1 MAFSIFNLGK
11 DNDHVKNQ
19 VVEVPLKDIVPNR
32 YQPRKVFD
40 PQAIQELAQTIQD
53 HGLLQPIIVRE
64 YEPEKYEIIAGE
76 RRFRAMISLNWET
89 APAIVEKMS
98 DEETASLA
106 LIENLQRSNLSPVE
120 EAQAYRKLM
129 DLNHLTQRTLAEGMG
144 KSQSFVAN
152 KLRLLQLAEPVQ
164 TAILNHQI
172 TERHGRALLNLKQV
186 DQAEM
191 LAEVISHE
199 WTVRQTED
207 AVAAKL
213 GQPLPSVIR
222 ARKQREIYGIG
233 ADESADV
240 TATTE
245 DPKAPKKKKSA
256 SRTKRTP
263 KITNAKSA
271 AQAIQA
277 AVDNLKGTGYKT
289 EVTTEQTADGIQV
302 TIQVVDQPR
311 KRGRQSW
318 VNMKRNKSSNY
329 L

>member
-11 DNDHVKNQ
+11 DDEHVKNQ

-40 PQAIQELAQTIQD
+40 RQAIEELAQTIQE

-64 YEPEKYEIIAGE
+64 YEAGKYEIIAGE
-76 RRFRAMISLNWET
+76 RRFRAMTSLNWAT

-186 DQAEM
+186 DQATM

-245 DPKAPKKKKSA
+245 DPKVNPKKKSTRRANKHA
-256 SRTKRTP
+256 P
-263 KITNAKSA
+263 KITNAQSA
-271 AQAIQA
+271 AKAIQA
-277 AVDNLKGTGYKT
+277 AVDNLKGTGYHT
-289 EVTTEQTADGIQV
+289 EVTTQDTENGVQV
-302 TIQVVDQPR
+302 IIQVVDQPR
-311 KRGRQSW
+311 KRGRQS
-318 VNMKRNKSSNY
+318 
-329 L
+329 